1 MKRARGLKGEIYE
14 ERGKKER
21 GRESMVEWRQKRKD
35 GRMRMSRGMR
45 SREDKRADKEGI
57 VGEARGAWGGEGWWV
72 GGKEC
77 KIVPS
82 GSLAGVEGQQ
92 KKRKKEKKQRA
103 KPRFTNPL
111 PLVFPPPPPPP
122 SLLLILPL

>member
-1 MKRARGLKGEIYE
+1 
-14 ERGKKER
+14 
-21 GRESMVEWRQKRKD
+21 MVEWRQKRKD

-57 VGEARGAWGGEGWWV
+57 VGEARGAWGGEGWWE

-111 PLVFPPPPPPP
+111 PLVFPPPPPPRQLSP
-122 SLLLILPL
+122 R